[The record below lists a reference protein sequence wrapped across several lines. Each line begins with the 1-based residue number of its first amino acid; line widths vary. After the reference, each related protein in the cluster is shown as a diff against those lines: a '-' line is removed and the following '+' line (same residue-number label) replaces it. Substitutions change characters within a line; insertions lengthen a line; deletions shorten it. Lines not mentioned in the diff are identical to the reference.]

1 MTDKG
6 DVKGTE
12 PSVRSS
18 LNAFEAQVG
27 GSVLGVMGCMGCGK
41 EGKGRS
47 RYGLSRKQD
56 QFTQRHDKTS

>member
-18 LNAFEAQVG
+18 LDAFEAQVG
-27 GSVLGVMGCMGCGK
+27 GSVLGVMGCGK
-41 EGKGRS
+41 EGKDRS
-47 RYGLSRKQD
+47 RYGWNRKRY